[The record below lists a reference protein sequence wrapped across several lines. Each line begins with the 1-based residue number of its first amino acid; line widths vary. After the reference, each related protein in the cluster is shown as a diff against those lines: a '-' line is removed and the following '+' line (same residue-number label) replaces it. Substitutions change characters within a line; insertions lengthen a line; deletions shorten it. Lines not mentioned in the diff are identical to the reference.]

1 MALRTRGMLLRRLA
15 ARLPLTVTRPIRVF
29 AWISVA
35 VQLINVLSGAAVR
48 LTGSGLGCP
57 SFPEC
62 TPGSL
67 VVTPEMGIHGL
78 IEFGNRMVAVVLT
91 LVCIITFVLV
101 VRLRRS
107 RPELFWL
114 AFAIGLG
121 IPAEAVIGGM
131 SVLTGLNPYVVGL
144 HFVVSVVLIAL
155 STALLYRAYDTA
167 GPYRVFAHPAL
178 WRVAIATAVAATL
191 TIVLGIVTTGA
202 GPHAGDA
209 TAPRNGLDP
218 AILEHLHSYPAY
230 AMLAL
235 TLVVLYLAW
244 ARDAAATFT
253 YAVLLLGI
261 ELVQILVGIVQVRLA
276 LPAILVGVHMILA
289 CLLAIVVTALV
300 LSLTRST
307 VLTESPVLTEGAVPT
322 GRAGAQNGSSGSIPT
337 ATKSTVK

>member
-1 MALRTRGMLLRRLA
+1 MALATRGTTLRRLSA
-15 ARLPLTVTRPIRVF
+15 GLPITVTRPIRVF
-29 AWISVA
+29 AWISVV
-35 VQLINVLSGAAVR
+35 VQLVNVLSGAAVR

-67 VVTPEMGIHGL
+67 VVTAEMGIHGL

-114 AFAIGLG
+114 AFSIGLG

-144 HFVVSVVLIAL
+144 HFVVSIVLIAL
-155 STALLYRAYDTA
+155 STALLYRVYDTA
-167 GPYRVFAHPAL
+167 GPYRVFAPTLL
-178 WRVAIATAVAATL
+178 WRLSLATAATTAL

-230 AMLAL
+230 ATLAL
-235 TLVVLYLAW
+235 SLVVLYLAW
-244 ARDAAATFT
+244 AGGAVRTFRF
-253 YAVLLLGI
+253 AVLLLGI

-276 LPAILVGVHMILA
+276 VPAILVGVHMILA
-289 CLLAIVVTALV
+289 CLLAIAVTALV
-300 LSLTRST
+300 LSLTRSV
-307 VLTESPVLTEGAVPT
+307 VL
-322 GRAGAQNGSSGSIPT
+322 AGAQNGSNGSTPT

>member
-1 MALRTRGMLLRRLA
+1 MALATRGTTLRRLSA
-15 ARLPLTVTRPIRVF
+15 GLPITVTRPIRVF
-29 AWISVA
+29 AWISVV
-35 VQLINVLSGAAVR
+35 VQLVNVLSGAAVR

-114 AFAIGLG
+114 AFSIGLG

-144 HFVVSVVLIAL
+144 HFAVSIVLIAL
-155 STALLYRAYDTA
+155 STALLYRVYDTA
-167 GPYRVFAHPAL
+167 GPYRVFAPAML
-178 WRVAIATAVAATL
+178 WRLSLATAATTAL

-218 AILEHLHSYPAY
+218 AILDHLHSYPAY

-235 TLVVLYLAW
+235 SLVVLYLAW
-244 ARDAAATFT
+244 AGGAVRTFRF
-253 YAVLLLGI
+253 AVLLLGI

-276 LPAILVGVHMILA
+276 VPAILVGVHMILA
-289 CLLAIVVTALV
+289 CLLAIAVTALV
-300 LSLTRST
+300 LSLTRSI
-307 VLTESPVLTEGAVPT
+307 VLA
-322 GRAGAQNGSSGSIPT
+322 AAQNGSNGSTPT

>member
-1 MALRTRGMLLRRLA
+1 MALGPRGMTLHRPSA
-15 ARLPLTVTRPIRVF
+15 GAPVTVTRPIRVF
-29 AWISVA
+29 AWISVT

-67 VVTPEMGIHGL
+67 VVTPEMGIHGV

-91 LVCIITFVLV
+91 LVCIVTFVLV

-114 AFAIGLG
+114 ALAIGLG
-121 IPAEAVIGGM
+121 IPAEAVIGGL

-144 HFVVSVVLIAL
+144 HFVVSIVLIAL
-155 STALLYRAYDTA
+155 STALLYRVYDTP
-167 GPYRVFAHPAL
+167 GPYRVFAATAL
-178 WRVAIATAVAATL
+178 WRLALATAAAAAL

-218 AILEHLHSYPAY
+218 AVLEHLHSYPAY
-230 AMLAL
+230 AMLAAS
-235 TLVVLYLAW
+235 LVVLYLAW
-244 ARDAAATFT
+244 ARGLARTFR

-276 LPAILVGVHMILA
+276 VPAVLVGVHMILA
-289 CLLAIVVTALV
+289 CLLTIAVVALV
-300 LSLTRST
+300 LSLTRS
-307 VLTESPVLTEGAVPT
+307 AVI
-322 GRAGAQNGSSGSIPT
+322 QNGSSGSIPT
-337 ATKSTVK
+337 ATKSAVR

>member
-1 MALRTRGMLLRRLA
+1 MALATRGTTLRRLSA
-15 ARLPLTVTRPIRVF
+15 GLPVTVTRPIRVF
-29 AWISVA
+29 AWISLV
-35 VQLINVLSGAAVR
+35 VQLVNVLSGAAVR

-114 AFAIGLG
+114 AFSIGLG
-121 IPAEAVIGGM
+121 IPAEAVIGGI

-155 STALLYRAYDTA
+155 TTALLYRVYDTA
-167 GPYRVFAHPAL
+167 GPYRVLAATTL
-178 WRVAIATAVAATL
+178 WRLSLATAATTAL

-218 AILEHLHSYPAY
+218 AILDHVHSYPAY
-230 AMLAL
+230 ATLAL
-235 TLVVLYLAW
+235 SLVVLYLAW
-244 ARDAAATFT
+244 TGGAARTFRF
-253 YAVLLLGI
+253 AVLLLGI

-276 LPAILVGVHMILA
+276 LPSILVGVHMILA
-289 CLLAIVVTALV
+289 CLMAIVVTALV
-300 LSLTRST
+300 LSLTRSS
-307 VLTESPVLTEGAVPT
+307 VLTA
-322 GRAGAQNGSSGSIPT
+322 AQNGSNGSTPT
-337 ATKSTVK
+337 ATKSTVR

>member
-1 MALRTRGMLLRRLA
+1 MALGPRGTTLHRPSA
-15 ARLPLTVTRPIRVF
+15 GLPVTVTRPIRVF

-35 VQLINVLSGAAVR
+35 VQLVNVLSGAAVR

-67 VVTPEMGIHGL
+67 VVTPEMGIHGI

-91 LVCIITFVLV
+91 LVCIVMFVLV

-107 RPELFWL
+107 RPELFWMAL
-114 AFAIGLG
+114 AIGLG
-121 IPAEAVIGGM
+121 IPAEAVIGGL
-131 SVLTGLNPYVVGL
+131 SVLSGLNPYVVGL
-144 HFVVSVVLIAL
+144 HFVVSIALIAM
-155 STALLYRAYDTA
+155 STALLYRVYDTP
-167 GPYRVFAHPAL
+167 GPYRVFAPTAL
-178 WRVAIATAVAATL
+178 WRLALATAAAAAV
-191 TIVLGIVTTGA
+191 TIVLGIVTTGS

-218 AILEHLHSYPAY
+218 AILEHVHSYPAY

-235 TLVVLYLAW
+235 SLLVLYVAW
-244 ARDAAATFT
+244 KHSMAATVR

-261 ELVQILVGIVQVRLA
+261 ELVQTLVGIVQARLGV
-276 LPAILVGVHMILA
+276 PPILVGAHMILA
-289 CLLAIVVTALV
+289 CLLTIVLIALT
-300 LSLTRST
+300 LSLTRS
-307 VLTESPVLTEGAVPT
+307 AVI
-322 GRAGAQNGSSGSIPT
+322 QNGSSGSIPT

>member
-1 MALRTRGMLLRRLA
+1 MALRTRGMLLPRVT
-15 ARLPLTVTRPIRVF
+15 ARLPMTVTRPIRVF
-29 AWISVA
+29 AWVSVA
-35 VQLINVLSGAAVR
+35 VQLVNVLSGAAVR

-91 LVCIITFVLV
+91 LVCIIMFVLV

-155 STALLYRAYDTA
+155 STTLLYRVYDTA
-167 GPYRVFAHPAL
+167 GPHRVFAHPAL

-191 TIVLGIVTTGA
+191 TLVLGIATTGA

-235 TLVVLYLAW
+235 TLALLYLAQT
-244 ARDAAATFT
+244 RGGAATFR

-261 ELVQILVGIVQVRLA
+261 ELLQILVGIVQVRLA
-276 LPAILVGVHMILA
+276 VPAILVGVHMILA
-289 CLLAIVVTALV
+289 CLLAIVMTAVV

-307 VLTESPVLTEGAVPT
+307 VLTGS
-322 GRAGAQNGSSGSIPT
+322 AGAQNGSSGSTPT

>member
-1 MALRTRGMLLRRLA
+1 M
-15 ARLPLTVTRPIRVF
+15 TRPIRVF
-29 AWISVA
+29 AWISVL
-35 VQLINVLSGAAVR
+35 VQLLNVLSGAAVR

-91 LVCIITFVLV
+91 LVCIVTFLLV
-101 VRLRRS
+101 VRLRRT

-121 IPAEAVIGGM
+121 IPAEAIIGGM

-155 STALLYRAYDTA
+155 STVLLYRVYDSA
-167 GPYRVFAHPAL
+167 GPYRVSSTPLL
-178 WRVAIATAVAATL
+178 WRLALGTAVAAAV
-191 TIVLGIVTTGA
+191 TIVVGIVTTGS

-218 AILEHLHSYPAY
+218 AVLEHLHSYPAY

-235 TLVVLYLAW
+235 SLVVLYVAW
-244 ARDAAATFT
+244 RERGESVAFRF
-253 YAVLLLGI
+253 AVLLLGI

-276 LPAILVGVHMILA
+276 VPAILVGVHMILA
-289 CLLAIVVTALV
+289 CLLAIAVTAMV
-300 LSLTRST
+300 LSLTTS
-307 VLTESPVLTEGAVPT
+307 AVPT
-322 GRAGAQNGSSGSIPT
+322 GSAPAQNGSRGSIPT
-337 ATKSTVK
+337 ATNSTVK

>member
-1 MALRTRGMLLRRLA
+1 M
-15 ARLPLTVTRPIRVF
+15 PLGTPGTNSVFPVAVTRPIRVF
-29 AWISVA
+29 AWISVL
-35 VQLINVLSGAAVR
+35 VQLLNVLSGAAVR

-91 LVCIITFVLV
+91 LVCIVTFLLV
-101 VRLRRS
+101 VRLRRT

-121 IPAEAVIGGM
+121 IPAEAIIGGM

-155 STALLYRAYDTA
+155 STVLLYRVYDSA
-167 GPYRVFAHPAL
+167 GPYRVSSTPLL
-178 WRVAIATAVAATL
+178 WRLALGTAVAAAV
-191 TIVLGIVTTGA
+191 TIVVGIVTTGS

-218 AILEHLHSYPAY
+218 AVLEHLHSYPAY

-235 TLVVLYLAW
+235 SLVVLYVAW
-244 ARDAAATFT
+244 RERGESVAFRF
-253 YAVLLLGI
+253 AVLLLGI

-276 LPAILVGVHMILA
+276 VPAILVGVHMILA
-289 CLLAIVVTALV
+289 CLLAIAVTAMV
-300 LSLTRST
+300 LSLTTS
-307 VLTESPVLTEGAVPT
+307 AVPT
-322 GRAGAQNGSSGSIPT
+322 GSAPAQNGSRGSIPT
-337 ATKSTVK
+337 ATNSTVK

>member
-1 MALRTRGMLLRRLA
+1 MALATRGMMRNRLSA
-15 ARLPLTVTRPIRVF
+15 GLPVTVTRPIRVF
-29 AWISVA
+29 AWISVV
-35 VQLINVLSGAAVR
+35 VQLVNVLSGAAVR

-91 LVCIITFVLV
+91 LVCIVTFVLV

-114 AFAIGLG
+114 ALSIGLG
-121 IPAEAVIGGM
+121 IPAQALIGGM

-144 HFVVSVVLIAL
+144 HFVVSVVLISL
-155 STALLYRAYDTA
+155 STALLYRVYDTA
-167 GPYRVFAHPAL
+167 GPYRVFAPTML
-178 WRVAIATAVAATL
+178 WRLALATAGAVAI
-191 TIVLGIVTTGA
+191 TIVVGIATTGA

-230 AMLAL
+230 ATLAL
-235 TLVVLYLAW
+235 SLVVLYLAW
-244 ARDAAATFT
+244 ARGAATTFR

-276 LPAILVGVHMILA
+276 LPALLVGLHMLLA
-289 CLLAIVVTALV
+289 CLLAMAVTALL
-300 LSLTRST
+300 LSLTRSV
-307 VLTESPVLTEGAVPT
+307 VLPSSD
-322 GRAGAQNGSSGSIPT
+322 GAQNGSSGSIPT

>member
-1 MALRTRGMLLRRLA
+1 MALGPRGMTLHRPSA
-15 ARLPLTVTRPIRVF
+15 GAPVTVTRPIRVF
-29 AWISVA
+29 AWISVT

-67 VVTPEMGIHGL
+67 VVTPEMGIHGV

-91 LVCIITFVLV
+91 LVCIVTFVLV

-114 AFAIGLG
+114 ALAIGLG
-121 IPAEAVIGGM
+121 IPAEAVIGGL

-144 HFVVSVVLIAL
+144 HFVVSIVLIAL
-155 STALLYRAYDTA
+155 STALLYRVYDA
-167 GPYRVFAHPAL
+167 PGPYRVFAPTAL
-178 WRVAIATAVAATL
+178 WRLALATAAAAAL

-218 AILEHLHSYPAY
+218 AVLEHLHSYPAY
-230 AMLAL
+230 AMLAVS
-235 TLVVLYLAW
+235 LVVLYLAW
-244 ARDAAATFT
+244 ARGLARTFR
-253 YAVLLLGI
+253 YGVLLLGI

-276 LPAILVGVHMILA
+276 VPAVLVGVHMILA
-289 CLLAIVVTALV
+289 CLLTIVVVALV
-300 LSLTRST
+300 LSLTRS
-307 VLTESPVLTEGAVPT
+307 AVI
-322 GRAGAQNGSSGSIPT
+322 QNGSSGSIPT
-337 ATKSTVK
+337 ATKSAVR